1 MAPLKDSAAS
11 NASRFSRRSFFQL
24 QLGAGALLL
33 VGCARGTSTDGAGA
47 QSGGGST
54 DTLRIAVPSDPG
66 SLDQDY
72 LAFDLVGLALMKNY
86 YPYLIDH
93 PYVRQGD
100 AMVQDTTKALPVIAE
115 SWTSDDTGRVWTLK
129 LKQGVTFPSGNELTA
144 DDVKWSRD
152 RAFEAKANVAGIYR
166 MIGLTEPGQVEVVD
180 RYTVRF
186 DQSKPS
192 ALSSAIQVIAL
203 YICDS
208 VEMKKHATADDP
220 WAKAWSAKN
229 ATGGGV
235 YNIASYQRGGQMILQ
250 LNDKYPLDVYG
261 TGVTP
266 FPKVEVR
273 IVPSPA
279 NRRLQLEKGDIDIAF
294 GLGQRDI
301 ADLESKSGIKVISA
315 PGTEFYHI
323 PLSVT
328 TAPFD
333 DRKVRQALAY
343 AMPYEQILT
352 TVFQGKARRST
363 SPLPL
368 DMPGH
373 SEKGYPYDTDLEK
386 AKALLAEAGKQDG
399 FTTTL
404 AIDADNQIQE
414 QMAVIVKNQLAKI
427 GITLEISKLDP
438 AQFAERRAKND
449 IPMQIAVGQLWV
461 NDAEYLMATSLTKD
475 SFLNYADYRD
485 PRVEKIFERVTVAVD
500 QGEREKAFAELQDI
514 LAEDVP
520 WLMLC
525 QPDFQLPV
533 RSHVT
538 GWAQPVDGLFRL
550 GFLGK

>member
-1 MAPLKDSAAS
+1 MEDSHGPAQGFRRVERIPVLPPVVLPAPA
-11 NASRFSRRSFFQL
+11 R
-24 QLGAGALLL
+24 AGALLL

-220 WAKAWSAKN
+220 GPRRGRPRTPRAA
-229 ATGGGV
+229 
-235 YNIASYQRGGQMILQ
+235 AS
-250 LNDKYPLDVYG
+250 
-261 TGVTP
+261 T
-266 FPKVEVR
+266 
-273 IVPSPA
+273 
-279 NRRLQLEKGDIDIAF
+279 
-294 GLGQRDI
+294 
-301 ADLESKSGIKVISA
+301 
-315 PGTEFYHI
+315 
-323 PLSVT
+323 
-328 TAPFD
+328 
-333 DRKVRQALAY
+333 
-343 AMPYEQILT
+343 
-352 TVFQGKARRST
+352 T
-363 SPLPL
+363 SPP
-368 DMPGH
+368 
-373 SEKGYPYDTDLEK
+373 
-386 AKALLAEAGKQDG
+386 
-399 FTTTL
+399 
-404 AIDADNQIQE
+404 
-414 QMAVIVKNQLAKI
+414 
-427 GITLEISKLDP
+427 
-438 AQFAERRAKND
+438 
-449 IPMQIAVGQLWV
+449 
-461 NDAEYLMATSLTKD
+461 TS
-475 SFLNYADYRD
+475 AAAR
-485 PRVEKIFERVTVAVD
+485 
-500 QGEREKAFAELQDI
+500 
-514 LAEDVP
+514 
-520 WLMLC
+520 
-525 QPDFQLPV
+525 
-533 RSHVT
+533 
-538 GWAQPVDGLFRL
+538 
-550 GFLGK
+550 